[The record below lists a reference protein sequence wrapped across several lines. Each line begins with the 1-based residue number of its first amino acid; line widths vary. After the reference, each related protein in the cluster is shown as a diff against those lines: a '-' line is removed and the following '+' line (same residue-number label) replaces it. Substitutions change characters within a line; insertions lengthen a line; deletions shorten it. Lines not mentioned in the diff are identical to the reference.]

1 MLDFDK
7 RNIKMTSFPH
17 KKMIEFFVT
26 VL

>member
-17 KKMIEFFVT
+17 KKMVEFFVA